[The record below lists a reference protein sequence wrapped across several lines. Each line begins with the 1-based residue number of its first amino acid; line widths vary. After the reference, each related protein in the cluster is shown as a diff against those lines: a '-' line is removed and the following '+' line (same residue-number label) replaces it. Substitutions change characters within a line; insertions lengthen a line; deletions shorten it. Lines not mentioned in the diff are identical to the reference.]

1 MAISVKKTKQVPA
14 AAFRMTAEV
23 ELGNNGDNST
33 SAPIKIMAR
42 SGGPVVSPYFDY
54 PIYHDFSSMSHKPR
68 ILLDYRHDDDDP
80 VGYLNHFDTSTN
92 DLVVSG
98 AITSIEPGDTADKVM
113 KRNRVGQPLEASIDF
128 RGPADFEELGVNQ
141 TARVNGRD
149 IVGPALIVKRWMLRA
164 VALCPHGMD
173 PATYAQFSDS
183 DTITVSFSKY
193 TPDQSTPNGD
203 SQMSEETT
211 PVEADAAV
219 ETAVDNDKT
228 EVKVDETKPAEGE
241 EKPVEADETEGDAK
255 PVEVVQQQTEVQG
268 ETQAPSQGE
277 LFLQKFGDSLG
288 GKWFAQGKTL
298 EQATQLFIDNL
309 KAENAELKQRMQAL
323 RGAESPVSFSESPD
337 ARKTDHP
344 ANVGELS
351 HLTDTQKAFT
361 NEFELPTTKT
371 K

>member
-1 MAISVKKTKQVPA
+1 MAIAAKKTKQVPA
-14 AAFRMTAEV
+14 AAFRMSAEV
-23 ELGNNGDNST
+23 ELGDNGGNST

-128 RGPADFEELGVNQ
+128 RGPADFEELGANQ

-149 IVGPALIVKRWMLRA
+149 VVGPALIVKRWMLRA

-173 PATYAQFSDS
+173 PSTYAQFSEK
-183 DTITVSFSKY
+183 DTITVSFSKH
-193 TPDQSTPNGD
+193 TPEQSTGD
-203 SQMSEETT
+203 KQMSAETT
-211 PVEADAAV
+211 PVEADEAV
-219 ETAVDNDKT
+219 ETVVDTDKKET
-228 EVKVDETKPAEGE
+228 EGKADETKPEVSTPVEGE
-241 EKPVEADETEGDAK
+241 DKPVEAGKTEGDK
-255 PVEVVQQQTEVQG
+255 PVEVNGQKEVLSESQVPG
-268 ETQAPSQGE
+268 ER
-277 LFLQKFGDSLG
+277 FLQTFGEKG
-288 GKWFAQGKTL
+288 GVYFAKGMTFESALL
-298 EQATQLFIDNL
+298 EHVKQLSQ
-309 KAENAELKQRMQAL
+309 ENAELKQRMQAS
-323 RGAESPVSFSESPD
+323 RGAETPVSFSESSP
-337 ARKTDHP
+337 KTNHS
-344 ANVGELS
+344 AHAAELS
-351 HLTDTQKAFT
+351 HLTDAQKAFAS
-361 NEFELPTTKT
+361 EFELPKA